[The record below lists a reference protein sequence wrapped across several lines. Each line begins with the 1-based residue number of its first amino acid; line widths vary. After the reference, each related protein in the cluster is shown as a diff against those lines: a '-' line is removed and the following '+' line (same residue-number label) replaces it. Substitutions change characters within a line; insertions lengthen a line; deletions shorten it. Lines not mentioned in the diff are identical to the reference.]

1 MIRTPRVRAD
11 ARSCVLGGTDAEEAE
26 PVVTDGPFVEA
37 SEYVGGF
44 WVIEADD
51 EAAAVGWATRGALA
65 LRSRIEVRALQE
77 PPEA

>member
-1 MIRTPRVRAD
+1 M
-11 ARSCVLGGTDAEEAE
+11 
-26 PVVTDGPFVEA
+26 VTDGPFVEA